1 MFYGEEGLYAAEEV
15 RKKKVKTSKLFRFL
29 LPYFLKYRSRII
41 LGGSLL
47 LFSTLLSLVGPIL
60 LRRAID
66 ISIKNGDI
74 RGLIHTATF
83 YLFLSFFAF
92 FVSYYQQIQLATV
105 GEKATADVK
114 KDLFTH
120 ILSLPLSFFDQNPT
134 GKLLTRIES
143 DTESLKMLFTVT
155 GATLVTD
162 FVMLLGMS
170 AVMIKINYKLYLLIF
185 ILLPPFSY
193 AFYWFQKKVRPV
205 FLDIRKKVAEI
216 NNFLN
221 ENLNALSVVQAFNR
235 EGYAT
240 QKADNLN
247 REKYKKEVEGMGLWY
262 RIWFLVDF
270 GEVLAMVLILGIG
283 SLWALK
289 GEMTIGT
296 LFLFFN
302 YIIRLFA
309 PLRGLSDQL
318 NVIQRSLASAE
329 RIYEILSLKGEGLE
343 KGEKKLSPTSYP
355 LILKNVN
362 FSYEGDNLVLK
373 EINLT
378 IGEGEKVALVG
389 ETGSGKTSLI
399 SLLLRF
405 YEPKSGE
412 IYLGPYERKD
422 LPIREW
428 RKFFGLVPQDIILF
442 PGSILDNLRLFDER
456 IKEEEVIGATKRLK
470 IHERILSFP
479 EGYKTNLI
487 ERGINLSLG
496 ERQLLSFARAL
507 IFNPPILILD
517 EATSSVDPETERL
530 LQEGLKEILQGRTAI
545 IIAHRL
551 ATIQMC
557 DRIIF
562 LHKGRIAEEG
572 SHEELLQ
579 KRGLYY
585 KLYRLQFVEVGV

>member
-1 MFYGEEGLYAAEEV
+1 MFYEEEGLYTGEETP
-15 RKKKVKTSKLFRFL
+15 KKQIKASKLFRFL
-29 LPYFLKYRSRII
+29 LPYFLKYRGRIVF
-41 LGGSLL
+41 GSSLL
-47 LFSTLLSLVGPIL
+47 LLSTLLSLIGPLL

-66 ISIKNGDI
+66 VYIKNGNI
-74 RGLIHTATF
+74 PGLLQTGIL
-83 YLFLSFFAF
+83 YLLLSLFIF

-114 KDLFTH
+114 HKIFSH
-120 ILSLPLSFFDQNPT
+120 ILNLPLPFFDKNPT

-170 AVMIKINYKLYLLIF
+170 VIMIKVNYKLYLLIL
-185 ILLPPFSY
+185 ILLPSFSY

-205 FLDIRKKVAEI
+205 YIDIRKKVSEI

-221 ENLNALSVVQAFNR
+221 ENLVALSVVQAFNR
-235 EGYAT
+235 EDYVT
-240 QKADNLN
+240 RKADKLN
-247 REKYKKEVEGMGLWY
+247 QEKYEKELRGMGLWY

-270 GEVLAMVLILGIG
+270 GEVLAIALILGIG
-283 SLWALK
+283 SIWALK
-289 GEMTIGT
+289 GEITIGT
-296 LFLFFN
+296 LFLFFS
-302 YIIRLFA
+302 YVVRLFF

-329 RIYEILSLKGEGLE
+329 RIYEILSLKVETSAE
-343 KGEKKLSPTSYP
+343 RKGKTLPTSYP
-355 LILKNVN
+355 IVLKNVN
-362 FSYEGDNLVLK
+362 FSYDGDNLVLK
-373 EINLT
+373 EINLS
-378 IGEGEKVALVG
+378 IKSGEKVALVG

-405 YEPKSGE
+405 YEPETGE
-412 IYLGPYERKD
+412 IWLGPNKRED
-422 LPIREW
+422 LSIREW
-428 RKFFGLVPQDIILF
+428 RRFFGFVPQDIILF
-442 PGSILDNLRLFDER
+442 PGSILDNLRLFDES
-456 IKEEEVIGATKRLK
+456 IAESEVINATKRLS
-470 IHERILSFP
+470 IHERILTFP

-487 ERGINLSLG
+487 ERGVNLSVG

-517 EATSSVDPETERL
+517 EATSSVDPETERV
-530 LQEGLKEILQGRTAI
+530 LQEGLKETLKGRTAI

-572 SHEELLQ
+572 THQELLQ
-579 KRGLYY
+579 RKGLYY
-585 KLYRLQFVEVGV
+585 KLYRLQFVSVAL